1 MSGRFDELVQLI
13 ARLRSEDGCP
23 WDRAQTHES
32 LKTNL
37 LEESYEVLEVIDEG
51 DPERLREELGDLLL
65 QILFHAQIAA
75 EAGKFSMD
83 DVIQRL
89 REKLVSRHPHVFGGA
104 KDKSGPRNAD
114 EVAARWEAI
123 KQEEREQHGQGESL
137 LDGVPKIF
145 PALLRA
151 FQLQNRAARVG
162 FDWSST
168 EKVME
173 KVEEELRELHEAR
186 TAISR
191 QTDAERQTRIEAEFG
206 DLLFA
211 LVNLSRFLKVSA
223 EEALQKASSRFTE
236 RFRYIEEQAARSG
249 RKLQEVPLQEM
260 DGWWD
265 KAKILHQTNSPRSQ
279 KKS

>member
-1 MSGRFDELVQLI
+1 MSVEFDELVQLI

-191 QTDAERQTRIEAEFG
+191 QTDA
-206 DLLFA
+206 
-211 LVNLSRFLKVSA
+211 
-223 EEALQKASSRFTE
+223 
-236 RFRYIEEQAARSG
+236 
-249 RKLQEVPLQEM
+249 
-260 DGWWD
+260 
-265 KAKILHQTNSPRSQ
+265 
-279 KKS
+279 

>member
-1 MSGRFDELVQLI
+1 MSGRFDELAQLI

-151 FQLQNRAARVG
+151 FALQSRAARVG

-168 EKVME
+168 EKVIE

-211 LVNLSRFLKVSA
+211 LVNLSRFFKVSA

-249 RKLQEVPLQEM
+249 RKLQDVKLEKM
-260 DGWWD
+260 DRWWD
-265 KAKILHQTNSPRSQ
+265 EAKILHQTDSPRSQ